1 MKKSVTIEN
10 IKTKQILTNQQTK
23 ALKGGEEAVEIIIE
37 DTQTL

>member
-23 ALKGGEEAVEIIIE
+23 ALKGGEEAADIIIE
-37 DTQTL
+37 DTEAI